1 MRDLADLYDIIDVD
15 LQLSAVKL
23 ERMLMCEMEDLVDTE
38 SISQY
43 DMSAL
48 LEICEPLHVT
58 EENGTLGLPRARVPP
73 SVRACC
79 ADRHATSRRAWIITT
94 VQFNRVHVA

>member
-1 MRDLADLYDIIDVD
+1 MF
-15 LQLSAVKL
+15 
-23 ERMLMCEMEDLVDTE
+23 MCEMEHLVDTE
-38 SISQY
+38 SISQD

-58 EENGTLGLPRARVPP
+58 EEKAHLDCRAPASRA

-79 ADRHATSRRAWIITT
+79 AELPTGTRPRDEHGLRQYSSIEYM
-94 VQFNRVHVA
+94 

>member
-1 MRDLADLYDIIDVD
+1 MYDIDVD

-23 ERMLMCEMEDLVDTE
+23 ERMFMCEMEHLVDTE
-38 SISQY
+38 SISQD

-58 EENGTLGLPRARVPP
+58 EEKAHLDCRAP
-73 SVRACC
+73 A
-79 ADRHATSRRAWIITT
+79 SRRPSALVVPTGTRPRDEHGLRQYSSIEYM
-94 VQFNRVHVA
+94 